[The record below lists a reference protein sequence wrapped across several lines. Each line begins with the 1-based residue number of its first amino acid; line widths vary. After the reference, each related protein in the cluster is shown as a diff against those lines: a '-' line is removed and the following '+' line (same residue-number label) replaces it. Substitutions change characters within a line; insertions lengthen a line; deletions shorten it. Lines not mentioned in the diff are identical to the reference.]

1 MIEDDEISLI
11 DLFAVLLRYKFL
23 IIAITGIAM
32 IGVLVFSVVSIM
44 QPPEKSIL
52 PNEYTPSAAILIS
65 NNSGTDVSSLLS
77 SSGLGS
83 LASLAGVSVPTTQSN
98 SALAGYIISSNY
110 VLDKVIEKFNL
121 VERYQIKDNPVG
133 NTRKVLKENLKSN
146 NDDETGI
153 FTVSFTDIDPVFAKE
168 VVNYA
173 VEILEERFT
182 SLNVDQDKITQKNLE
197 ENIKNSYAT
206 IIELQD
212 KITELENSVSYP
224 TPTYNM
230 PSIVRDTT
238 MIKMELSAQQEI
250 YKQLKAQEEL
260 LKVKMASE
268 QPAFQ
273 VLEYAEVPDLKSGPS
288 RGMLCI
294 IVTFAAFFFS
304 IFLAFLLNALKN
316 IKNDP
321 EAMKK
326 LRGK

>member
-1 MIEDDEISLI
+1 MIEDDEISVI

-133 NTRKVLKENLKSN
+133 NTRKALQENLKSN

>member
-1 MIEDDEISLI
+1 
-11 DLFAVLLRYKFL
+11 
-23 IIAITGIAM
+23 
-32 IGVLVFSVVSIM
+32 
-44 QPPEKSIL
+44 
-52 PNEYTPSAAILIS
+52 
-65 NNSGTDVSSLLS
+65 
-77 SSGLGS
+77 
-83 LASLAGVSVPTTQSN
+83 
-98 SALAGYIISSNY
+98 
-110 VLDKVIEKFNL
+110 
-121 VERYQIKDNPVG
+121 
-133 NTRKVLKENLKSN
+133 
-146 NDDETGI
+146 
-153 FTVSFTDIDPVFAKE
+153 
-168 VVNYA
+168 
-173 VEILEERFT
+173 
-182 SLNVDQDKITQKNLE
+182 
-197 ENIKNSYAT
+197 
-206 IIELQD
+206 
-212 KITELENSVSYP
+212 
-224 TPTYNM
+224 M

>member
-1 MIEDDEISLI
+1 MIEDDEFPLI

>member
-1 MIEDDEISLI
+1 MGNYSLQ
-11 DLFAVLLRYKFL
+11 V
-23 IIAITGIAM
+23 T
-32 IGVLVFSVVSIM
+32 
-44 QPPEKSIL
+44 
-52 PNEYTPSAAILIS
+52 
-65 NNSGTDVSSLLS
+65 
-77 SSGLGS
+77 
-83 LASLAGVSVPTTQSN
+83 
-98 SALAGYIISSNY
+98 
-110 VLDKVIEKFNL
+110 
-121 VERYQIKDNPVG
+121 
-133 NTRKVLKENLKSN
+133 
-146 NDDETGI
+146 
-153 FTVSFTDIDPVFAKE
+153 
-168 VVNYA
+168 
-173 VEILEERFT
+173 
-182 SLNVDQDKITQKNLE
+182 
-197 ENIKNSYAT
+197 
-206 IIELQD
+206 
-212 KITELENSVSYP
+212 ENSVSYP